1 MSSFGL
7 NTGTLV
13 NIAFFIIFI
22 IAIVFCVRQF
32 LRPLKGRI
40 TALQEIIVTI
50 SKYNKNSIAFN
61 YENLRAEMD
70 STILKSSWEL
80 YERTILKAADD
91 EGQVI
96 PYATQ
101 ESADFITASGVLAGL
116 PSGLYKNFAGICTGL
131 GILGTFV
138 GLTVGL
144 LGLDTSTTQS
154 LQQGIQ
160 GLLSGM
166 TAAFLTSIIGIGIGL
181 CYNYYYSDKFKKI
194 EELTAKVCEK
204 IDGLFDTKSVHELLY
219 DNWKESKE
227 STEEIKNFNEALV
240 VRLGNLLE
248 QSAEASRQA
257 MDQSLDKSF
266 KENLLPVFNN
276 LTAAIDRLNNGGVA
290 ELREGLQK
298 GAGEQLTGFA
308 GSIERL
314 QANLEETVKQTQ
326 NVTNESHAQLQ
337 NAMDGI
343 VARLQEVGNSIS
355 ETQKLSADENNK
367 AMKELI
373 EELNTNLKAAVSQ
386 MVESSTN
393 ANKALVAATG
403 KAAETVDSL
412 SSTAEANMEKRQ
424 KAMNDAADTM
434 KQTLSDTLE
443 NIRKEMQQQ
452 NAALK
457 VTLDNLN
464 QVMGSNKDVMVQAG
478 KTADTFA
485 KASAPMSQVANTMGL
500 QVNKV
505 VDASEMFT
513 QKVGDHIIQLSNAS
527 KSTETSLAEIRRAIQ
542 EMQKEWTAYAGH
554 FANVSGEMER
564 TFKTLQDG
572 LKAYNAETKKAL
584 GENLESYD
592 KHIAGSLDALRSL
605 TGELSDSADDLV
617 KAADALSGIT
627 RKR

>member
-1 MSSFGL
+1 MSNFAL
-7 NTGTLV
+7 NAGNLV
-13 NIAFFIIFI
+13 NIVFIIFFI
-22 IAIVFCVRQF
+22 IAIAFCIIHF
-32 LRPLKGRI
+32 IRPLIIR
-40 TALQEIIVTI
+40 TAALQQIISTI
-50 SKYNKNSIAFN
+50 SKYNKDSIAFN
-61 YENLRAEMD
+61 YENLKVEMG

-91 EGQVI
+91 EGQVT

-101 ESADFITASGVLAGL
+101 DSADFISVSDVLEGL
-116 PSGLYKNFAGICTGL
+116 PFGLYKNFAGICTGL

-144 LGLDTSTTQS
+144 SGLDTSTTQS
-154 LQQGIQ
+154 LQQGIPS
-160 GLLSGM
+160 LLSGM
-166 TAAFLTSIIGIGIGL
+166 TAAFFTSIIGITTGVI
-181 CYNYYYSDKFKKI
+181 YNYVYSYLFKKI
-194 EELTAKVCEK
+194 EELTAQICEK
-204 IDGLFDTKSVHELLY
+204 IDGLFDVKSIHDLLY

-240 VRLGNLLE
+240 VRLGNLFE

-257 MDQSLDKSF
+257 MDHSLDKSF
-266 KENLLPVFNN
+266 KENLLPVFSN
-276 LTAAIDRLNNGGVA
+276 LTSAIDQLNSVGVS

-373 EELNTNLKAAVSQ
+373 EELNTNMKTAISQ

-513 QKVGDHIIQLSNAS
+513 QKVGDHITQLSNAS
-527 KSTETSLAEIRRAIQ
+527 KSTETSLAEIRQAIQ
-542 EMQKEWTAYAGH
+542 EMEKEWTAYAGH